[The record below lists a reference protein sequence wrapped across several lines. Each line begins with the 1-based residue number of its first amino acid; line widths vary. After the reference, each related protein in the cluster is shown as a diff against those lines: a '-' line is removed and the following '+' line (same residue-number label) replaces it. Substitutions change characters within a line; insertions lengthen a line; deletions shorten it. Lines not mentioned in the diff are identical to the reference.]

1 MDYAARTNERRKI
14 SDKLVLFPR
23 TGERECVL
31 VLSLKLVGGV
41 FLFFWGGFFCSDIFQ
56 VQVTTSHIEKIT

>member
-41 FLFFWGGFFCSDIFQ
+41 FLFFWGFF
-56 VQVTTSHIEKIT
+56 VVTSFRFKLQLPT